1 MSAED
6 VLAIQRVVADY
17 ADAVCRRD
25 EEAWA
30 ATWAAD
36 CRWEL
41 TGGRTA
47 VGRDATVTLWRDA
60 VSRYPWVSQ
69 VVTGCLVDLD
79 DSAGTASSGTYIL
92 ELNRRLAGSGALHL
106 GHYADKFARSTDG
119 GFSPSECCTCS
130 TADRWTS
137 ARCFPSPEL
146 TPASPPAQSPCRLL
160 RRSRRDC
167 PAGSADGRR

>member
-106 GHYADKFARSTDG
+106 GHYADKFAKV
-119 GFSPSECCTCS
+119 
-130 TADRWTS
+130 
-137 ARCFPSPEL
+137 
-146 TPASPPAQSPCRLL
+146 
-160 RRSRRDC
+160 
-167 PAGSADGRR
+167 DGRWVFTERVLHLLYRGPLDLGTVLPFPGADAG